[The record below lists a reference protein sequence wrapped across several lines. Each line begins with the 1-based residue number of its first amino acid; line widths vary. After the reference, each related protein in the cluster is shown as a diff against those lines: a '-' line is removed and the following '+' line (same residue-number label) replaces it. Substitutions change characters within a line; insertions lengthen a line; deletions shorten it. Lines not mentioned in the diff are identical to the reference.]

1 MAMQIGPY
9 QLDNRLILAPMA
21 GVTDRPFR
29 QLCKQFGAGM
39 TVSEMISSRPELR
52 NSKKTQLR
60 MQHDGENEPRSI
72 QIAGTDPLMMAD
84 AARFNVEQGA
94 QIIDINM
101 GCPAK
106 KVCSVLAGS
115 ALMKN
120 EFLVAE
126 ILESVVNAVDVPV
139 TLKTR
144 TGWDEKNRNV
154 LNIAKIAES
163 SGIQALA
170 VHGRTRADKY
180 NGEAEYENIALVK
193 NHVSIPVIA
202 NGDINTPE
210 KAAFVLKHTGADAL
224 MIGRAAQGNP
234 WIFQEINYFLEH
246 GKKMAAPEKNHVRD
260 VMLKHL
266 TNLYSFYDEFM
277 GVRIA
282 RKHIGWYCKD
292 RPNGEAF
299 RRFFNTLE
307 TSELQLKHIYLY
319 FEDENNIMK
328 AA

>member
-1 MAMQIGPY
+1 MQIGPY
-9 QLDNRLILAPMA
+9 QLDNSLILAPMA

-29 QLCKQFGAGM
+29 LLCKQFGAGM
-39 TVSEMISSRPELR
+39 TVSEMISCKPELR
-52 NSKKTQLR
+52 NSRKTRLR
-60 MQHDGENEPRSI
+60 MEHGGETEPRSI
-72 QIAGTDPLMMAD
+72 QIAGTDPILMAE
-84 AARFNVEQGA
+84 AAKFNVDNGA

-120 EFLVAE
+120 EKLVAE
-126 ILESVVNAVDVPV
+126 ILESVVKAVDVPV

-163 SGIQALA
+163 VGIQALA
-170 VHGRTRADKY
+170 VHGRTRSDKY
-180 NGEAEYENIALVK
+180 NGDAEYDNIANVK
-193 NHVSIPVIA
+193 SRILIPVIA
-202 NGDINTPE
+202 NGDISTPE

-234 WIFQEINYFLEH
+234 WVFQEINYFLEH
-246 GKKMAAPEKNHVRD
+246 GKTLAAPKISLVRD
-260 VMLKHL
+260 VMLQHL
-266 TNLYSFYDEFM
+266 TTLYTFYGEYM
-277 GVRIA
+277 GIRIA
-282 RKHIGWYCKD
+282 RKHIGWYCKN
-292 RPNGEAF
+292 RPNGDAF

-307 TSELQLKHIYLY
+307 TTELQQKHIRLF
-319 FEDENNIMK
+319 FEDRINTTK

>member
-1 MAMQIGPY
+1 MQIGPY
-9 QLDNRLILAPMA
+9 QLDNPLILAPMA

-29 QLCKQFGAGM
+29 LLCKQFGAGM
-39 TVSEMISSRPELR
+39 TVSEMISCKPELR
-52 NSKKTQLR
+52 NSRKTQLR
-60 MQHDGENEPRSI
+60 MEHGGESEPRSI
-72 QIAGTDPLMMAD
+72 QIAGTDPILMAE
-84 AARFNVEQGA
+84 AAKFNVDNGA

-120 EFLVAE
+120 EKLVAE
-126 ILESVVNAVDVPV
+126 ILESVVKAVDVPV

-163 SGIQALA
+163 VGIQALA
-170 VHGRTRADKY
+170 VHGRTREDKY
-180 NGEAEYENIALVK
+180 NGDAEYDNIANVK
-193 NHVSIPVIA
+193 SRLIIPVIA
-202 NGDINTPE
+202 NGDITTPE

-234 WIFQEINYFLEH
+234 WIFQEMNYFLEH
-246 GKKMAAPEKNHVRD
+246 GKKLAAPKISLVRD
-260 VMLKHL
+260 VMLQHL
-266 TNLYSFYDEFM
+266 TTLYTFYGEYM
-277 GVRIA
+277 GIRIA
-282 RKHIGWYCKD
+282 RKHIGWYCKN
-292 RPNGEAF
+292 RPNGDAF

-307 TSELQLKHIYLY
+307 TTELQQKHIRLF
-319 FEDENNIMK
+319 FEDEINTTK

>member
-1 MAMQIGPY
+1 MQIGPY
-9 QLDNRLILAPMA
+9 QLDNQLILAPMA

-29 QLCKQFGAGM
+29 LLCKQFGAGM
-39 TVSEMISSRPELR
+39 TVSEMISCKPELR
-52 NSKKTQLR
+52 NSRKTQLR
-60 MQHDGENEPRSI
+60 MEHGGETEPRSI
-72 QIAGTDPLMMAD
+72 QIAGTDPILMAE
-84 AARFNVEQGA
+84 AAKFNVDNGA

-120 EFLVAE
+120 EKLVAE
-126 ILESVVNAVDVPV
+126 ILESVVKAVDVPV

-144 TGWDEKNRNV
+144 TGWDDKNRNV

-163 SGIQALA
+163 AGIQALA
-170 VHGRTRADKY
+170 VHGRTRSDKY
-180 NGEAEYENIALVK
+180 NGDAEYDNIANVK
-193 NHVSIPVIA
+193 SRLLIPVIA
-202 NGDINTPE
+202 NGDITTPE

-246 GKKMAAPEKNHVRD
+246 GKKLAAPKTSLVRD

-266 TNLYSFYDEFM
+266 TTLYTFYGEYM
-277 GVRIA
+277 GIRIA
-282 RKHIGWYCKD
+282 RKHIGWYCKN
-292 RPNGEAF
+292 RQNGDAF

-307 TSELQLKHIYLY
+307 TTELQQKHIHL
-319 FEDENNIMK
+319 FFKDDINTTK

>member
-1 MAMQIGPY
+1 MQIGPY
-9 QLDNRLILAPMA
+9 QLDNPLILAPMA

-29 QLCKQFGAGM
+29 LLCKQFGAGM
-39 TVSEMISSRPELR
+39 TVSEMISCKPELR
-52 NSKKTQLR
+52 NSRKTQLR
-60 MQHDGENEPRSI
+60 MEHGGETEPRSI
-72 QIAGTDPLMMAD
+72 QIAGTDPILMAE
-84 AARFNVEQGA
+84 AAKFNVDNGA

-120 EFLVAE
+120 EKLVAE
-126 ILESVVNAVDVPV
+126 ILESVVKAVDVPV

-163 SGIQALA
+163 VGIQALA
-170 VHGRTRADKY
+170 VHGRTRSDKY
-180 NGEAEYENIALVK
+180 NGDAEYDNIANVK
-193 NHVSIPVIA
+193 SRLLIPVIA
-202 NGDINTPE
+202 NGDITTPE

-246 GKKMAAPEKNHVRD
+246 GKILAAPKISHVRD
-260 VMLKHL
+260 VMLQHL
-266 TNLYSFYDEFM
+266 TALYTFYGEYM
-277 GVRIA
+277 GIRIA
-282 RKHIGWYCKD
+282 RKHIGWYCKN
-292 RPNGEAF
+292 RPNGDAF

-307 TSELQLKHIYLY
+307 TTELQQKHIRLF
-319 FEDENNIMK
+319 FEDGINTTK

>member
-1 MAMQIGPY
+1 MQIGPY
-9 QLDNRLILAPMA
+9 QLENQLILAPMA

-29 QLCKQFGAGM
+29 QLCKEFGAGL
-39 TVSEMISSRPELR
+39 TVSEMISCKPELR

-60 MQHDGENEPRSI
+60 MEHDGEIEPRSI
-72 QIAGTDPLMMAD
+72 QIAGTDPLMMAE
-84 AARFNVEQGA
+84 AARFNVDHGA

-120 EFLVAE
+120 EKLVAE
-126 ILESVVNAVDVPV
+126 ILESVVNAVDIPV

-154 LNIAKIAES
+154 LNIAKIAENA
-163 SGIQALA
+163 GIQALA
-170 VHGRTRADKY
+170 IHGRTRSDKY
-180 NGEAEYENIALVK
+180 NGDAEYDNIANVK
-193 NHVSIPVIA
+193 SRILIPVIA
-202 NGDINTPE
+202 NGDISTPE
-210 KAAFVLKHTGADAL
+210 KAAYVLKHTGADAL

-246 GKKMAAPEKNHVRD
+246 GKKMAAPSLSLVRD

-266 TNLYSFYDEFM
+266 FNLYTFYGEYM
-277 GVRIA
+277 GIRIA
-282 RKHIGWYCKD
+282 RKHIGWYCKN

-299 RRFFNTLE
+299 RRFFNSLE
-307 TSELQLKHIYLY
+307 TSELQQKHIRLY
-319 FEDENNIMK
+319 FEDENHTMK

>member
-1 MAMQIGPY
+1 MQIGPY
-9 QLDNRLILAPMA
+9 QLDNQLILAPMA

-29 QLCKQFGAGM
+29 LLCKQFGAGM
-39 TVSEMISSRPELR
+39 TVSEMISCKPELR
-52 NSKKTQLR
+52 NSRKTRLR
-60 MQHDGENEPRSI
+60 MEHDGETEPRSI
-72 QIAGTDPLMMAD
+72 QIAGTDPILMAE
-84 AARFNVEQGA
+84 AAKFNVDNGA

-120 EFLVAE
+120 EKLVAE
-126 ILESVVNAVDVPV
+126 ILESVVKAVDVPV

-144 TGWDEKNRNV
+144 TGWDDKNRNV

-163 SGIQALA
+163 AGIQALA
-170 VHGRTRADKY
+170 VHGRTRSDKY
-180 NGEAEYENIALVK
+180 NGDAEYDNIANVK
-193 NHVSIPVIA
+193 SRLLIPVIA
-202 NGDINTPE
+202 NGDITTPE

-246 GKKMAAPEKNHVRD
+246 GKKLAAPKTSLVRD

-266 TNLYSFYDEFM
+266 TTLYTFYGEYM
-277 GVRIA
+277 GIRIA
-282 RKHIGWYCKD
+282 RKHIGWYCKN
-292 RPNGEAF
+292 RQNGDAF

-307 TSELQLKHIYLY
+307 TTELQQKHIHL
-319 FEDENNIMK
+319 FFKDDINTTK

>member
-1 MAMQIGPY
+1 MKIGPY
-9 QLDNRLILAPMA
+9 QLDNQLILAPMA

-39 TVSEMISSRPELR
+39 TVSEMISSRPDLR
-52 NSKKTQLR
+52 NSRKTRLR
-60 MQHDGENEPRSI
+60 MAHDGETEPRSI
-72 QIAGTDPLMMAD
+72 QIAGTDPLMMAE
-84 AARFNVEQGA
+84 AARFNVDNGA

-120 EFLVAE
+120 ELLVAE

-144 TGWDEKNRNV
+144 TGWDQNNRNV
-154 LNIAKIAES
+154 LNIAKLAEN
-163 SGIQALA
+163 SGIQAIA
-170 VHGRTRADKY
+170 IHGRTRTDKY
-180 NGEAEYENIALVK
+180 QGDAEYGHIAEVK
-193 NHVSIPVIA
+193 QLLSIPVIA
-202 NGDINTPE
+202 NGDITTPE

-246 GKKMAAPEKNHVRD
+246 GKKMAAPVKSHVRD
-260 VMLKHL
+260 VMLQHL
-266 TNLYSFYDEFM
+266 NNLYTFYGEYM
-277 GVRIA
+277 GIRIA
-282 RKHIGWYCKD
+282 RKHIGWYCKN
-292 RPNGEAF
+292 RPNGETF

-307 TSELQLKHIYLY
+307 TPDLQHKQIRFY
-319 FEDENNIMK
+319 FENEDNDMK

>member
-1 MAMQIGPY
+1 MKIGPY

-39 TVSEMISSRPELR
+39 TVSEMISCKPELR

-60 MQHDGENEPRSI
+60 MEHDGENEPRSI

-84 AARFNVEQGA
+84 AARFNVEHGA

-120 EFLVAE
+120 ELLVAE

-163 SGIQALA
+163 AGIQAIA

-180 NGEAEYENIALVK
+180 NGEAEYDNIALVK

-202 NGDINTPE
+202 NGDITTPE

-246 GKKMAAPEKNHVRD
+246 GKKMTSPEKSHVRD
-260 VMLKHL
+260 VMLRHL
-266 TNLYSFYDEFM
+266 TNLYLFYGEYM
-277 GVRIA
+277 GIRIA
-282 RKHIGWYCKD
+282 RKHIGWYCKN

-299 RRFFNTLE
+299 RRYFNTLE
-307 TSELQLKHIYLY
+307 TSELQKKQIYLY

>member
-1 MAMQIGPY
+1 MQIGPY

-39 TVSEMISSRPELR
+39 TVSEMISCKPELR
-52 NSKKTQLR
+52 NSRKTQLR
-60 MQHDGENEPRSI
+60 IQHDGETEPRSI
-72 QIAGTDPLMMAD
+72 QIAGTDPVLMAD
-84 AARFNVEQGA
+84 AAKFNVDHGA
-94 QIIDINM
+94 HIIDINM

-120 EFLVAE
+120 EKLVAE
-126 ILESVVNAVDVPV
+126 ILESVVEAVDVPV

-163 SGIQALA
+163 VGIQAIA
-170 VHGRTRADKY
+170 IHGRTRTDKY
-180 NGEAEYENIALVK
+180 NGDAEYDNIADVK
-193 NHVSIPVIA
+193 SRISIPVIA

-210 KAAFVLKHTGADAL
+210 KAAFVLKHTGVDAL

-246 GKKMAAPEKNHVRD
+246 GKKMAAPEISLVRD

-266 TNLYSFYDEFM
+266 TTLYTFYGEYM
-277 GVRIA
+277 GIRIA
-282 RKHIGWYCKD
+282 RKHIGWYCKN
-292 RPNGEAF
+292 RPDGEAF

-307 TSELQLKHIYLY
+307 TTELQQKHIRL
-319 FEDENNIMK
+319 FFKDGKHTMK

>member
-1 MAMQIGPY
+1 MQIGPY
-9 QLDNRLILAPMA
+9 QLDNPLILAPMA

-29 QLCKQFGAGM
+29 LLCKQFGAGM
-39 TVSEMISSRPELR
+39 TVSEMISCKPELR
-52 NSKKTQLR
+52 NSRKTQLR
-60 MQHDGENEPRSI
+60 MEHGGESEPRSI
-72 QIAGTDPLMMAD
+72 QIAGTDPILMAE
-84 AARFNVEQGA
+84 AAKFNVDNGA

-120 EFLVAE
+120 EKLVAE
-126 ILESVVNAVDVPV
+126 ILESVVKAVDVPV

-163 SGIQALA
+163 VGIQALA
-170 VHGRTRADKY
+170 VHGRTREDKY
-180 NGEAEYENIALVK
+180 NGEAEYDNIANVK
-193 NHVSIPVIA
+193 SRILIPVIA
-202 NGDINTPE
+202 NGDISTPE

-246 GKKMAAPEKNHVRD
+246 GKKLAAPKISLVRD
-260 VMLKHL
+260 VMLQHL
-266 TNLYSFYDEFM
+266 TTLYTFYGEYM
-277 GVRIA
+277 GIRIA
-282 RKHIGWYCKD
+282 RKHIGWYCKN
-292 RPNGEAF
+292 RPNGDAF

-307 TSELQLKHIYLY
+307 TTELQQKHIRLF
-319 FEDENNIMK
+319 FEDEINTTK

>member
-1 MAMQIGPY
+1 MQIGPY

-39 TVSEMISSRPELR
+39 TVSEMISCKPELR
-52 NSKKTQLR
+52 NSRKTQLR
-60 MQHDGENEPRSI
+60 IQHDGETEPRSI
-72 QIAGTDPLMMAD
+72 QIAGTDPVLMAD
-84 AARFNVEQGA
+84 AAKFNVDHGA

-120 EFLVAE
+120 EKLVAE
-126 ILESVVNAVDVPV
+126 ILESVVEAVDVPV

-163 SGIQALA
+163 VGIQAIA
-170 VHGRTRADKY
+170 IHGRTRTDKY
-180 NGEAEYENIALVK
+180 NGDAEYDNIADVK
-193 NHVSIPVIA
+193 SQISIPVIA

-210 KAAFVLKHTGADAL
+210 KAAFVLKHTGVDAL

-246 GKKMAAPEKNHVRD
+246 GKKMAAPGISLVRD

-266 TNLYSFYDEFM
+266 TTLYTFYGEYM
-277 GVRIA
+277 GIRIA
-282 RKHIGWYCKD
+282 RKHIGWYCKN
-292 RPNGEAF
+292 RPDGEAF

-307 TSELQLKHIYLY
+307 TTELQQKHIRL
-319 FEDENNIMK
+319 FFKDGKHTMK

>member
-1 MAMQIGPY
+1 MQIGPY
-9 QLDNRLILAPMA
+9 QLDNQLILAPMA

-29 QLCKQFGAGM
+29 QLCTQFGAGM

-60 MQHDGENEPRSI
+60 MQHDGETEPRSI
-72 QIAGTDPLMMAD
+72 QIAGTDPIMMAD
-84 AARFNVEQGA
+84 AARFNVQQGA

-120 EFLVAE
+120 EALVAE
-126 ILESVVNAVDVPV
+126 ILESVASAVDVPV
-139 TLKTR
+139 TLKMR
-144 TGWDEKNRNV
+144 TGWDQQNRNV

-163 SGIQALA
+163 AGIQALA
-170 VHGRTRADKY
+170 IHGRTRADKY
-180 NGEAEYENIALVK
+180 NGNAEYDHIAQVK
-193 NHVSIPVIA
+193 SLVSIPVIA
-202 NGDINTPE
+202 NGDIDTPE
-210 KAAFVLKHTGADAL
+210 KAAFVLKHTNADGL

-234 WIFQEINYFLEH
+234 WIFQQINYFLKH
-246 GKKMAAPEKNHVRD
+246 GKKMEAPDKIHVRD

-266 TNLYSFYDEFM
+266 INLYTFYGEYM
-277 GVRIA
+277 GLRIA
-282 RKHIGWYCKD
+282 RKHIGWYCKN

-299 RRFFNTLE
+299 RRFFNTLK
-307 TSELQLKHIYLY
+307 TTELQHEQIRLY
-319 FEDENNIMK
+319 FEDEQRAIK